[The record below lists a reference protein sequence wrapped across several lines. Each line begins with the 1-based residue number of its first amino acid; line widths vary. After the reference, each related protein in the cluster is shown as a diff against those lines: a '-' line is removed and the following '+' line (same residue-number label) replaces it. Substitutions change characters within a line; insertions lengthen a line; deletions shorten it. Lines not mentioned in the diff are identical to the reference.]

1 MKNSF
6 QYIVL
11 VALVFI
17 MSSCDEDFFSTTLD
31 IDPPEHT
38 PQVATHAF
46 LNYDTKEIEVLV
58 SETVSITEVDTKI
71 SERDDATVSLIADA
85 TAAQVIP
92 LTDNFT
98 GFNYKE
104 SEIPQANDAYTL
116 RVNLPGF
123 EEATSTQKVPTR
135 VSVTQVEFVEDGGI
149 DNDGEERSAID
160 IVINDPADEE
170 NFYEIFVLVD
180 SDPDPNQEFF
190 YSTYADSNDPI
201 VSRGYN
207 YDGVLLSD
215 ASFNGTAKNLRIQ
228 MYPTDQQE
236 VDQKIWIKFKSVS
249 KEYFQFTK
257 TLERFDELDGNPF
270 ATPIQIFTNF
280 DKGVG
285 IFSVHREELIKI

>member
-11 VALVFI
+11 VALVFM
-17 MSSCDEDFFSTTLD
+17 MSSCGEDFFSTTLD

-46 LNYDTKEIEVLV
+46 LNYDTQEIEVLV
-58 SETVSITEVDTKI
+58 SETLSITKVDARI
-71 SERDDATVSLIADA
+71 GERDDATVNLIADA
-85 TAAQVIP
+85 TTELIIP
-92 LTDNFT
+92 LTDNFI

-104 SEIPQANDAYTL
+104 SAILQANDEYTL
-116 RVNLPGF
+116 RVSLPGF
-123 EEATSTQKVPTR
+123 EEASSTQKIPTKVT
-135 VSVTQVEFVEDGGI
+135 VSDIQFFEDGGI
-149 DNDGEERSAID
+149 DNDGEDRSAID
-160 IVINDPADEE
+160 IVINDPAGEE

-180 SDPDPNQEFF
+180 SDPDPNKEFF

-215 ASFNGTAKNLRIQ
+215 ASFDGTAKNLRIQ

-236 VDQKIWIKFKSVS
+236 VDEKIWLKVKSVS
-249 KEYFQFTK
+249 KDYFQFTK
-257 TLERFDELDGNPF
+257 TLERFNELDGNPF